1 MAKDPRGLRIAA
13 PLISVGVQLAEMLVA
28 MTVYCLIVAWI
39 VHHYDIPTVNLGAE
53 ATLLNGIILGL
64 LYGFRNRAAYDRWWE
79 GRRLWGQLVNDSRNL
94 AIKIAAVVPRA
105 EIERAAD
112 ERAIADR
119 ATAERTAS
127 GGRIGDLIAGFA
139 DALRLHLRKIPVQ
152 AKDLPGLPSDRVPA
166 HVPMDLT
173 QRIIAL
179 VAAWRR
185 DNIIDGETLIV
196 LDPHLRAF
204 LDVCGGCERI
214 NNTPLPASY
223 KGMLRAGLAL
233 NVLVAPW
240 FCMNQTDLGL
250 WALPVL
256 LLTAYFLLG
265 VELIDSAIEQPFGTD
280 RDDLD
285 LDRYCRTIRDGV
297 ATALPSTT
305 TRVETVGA
313 TSTTILV
320 LK

>member
-1 MAKDPRGLRIAA
+1 MAKEPRGLHIAA
-13 PLISVGVQLAEMLVA
+13 PLIGVGMQLAKLLAA
-28 MTVYCLIVAWI
+28 MAVYCLLVAW
-39 VHHYDIPTVNLGAE
+39 VVQHYDIPSVRFGPE

-79 GRRLWGQLVNDSRNL
+79 GRRLWGQLVNDSRNF
-94 AIKIAAVVPRA
+94 AIKIAAIVPRA
-105 EIERAAD
+105 SIERAAD
-112 ERAIADR
+112 Q
-119 ATAERTAS
+119 RT
-127 GGRIGDLIAGFA
+127 RIGDLVAGFA
-139 DALRLHLRKIPVQ
+139 DALRLHLRRTPVQ
-152 AKDLPGLPSDRVPA
+152 ARDLPGVPSDRVPA
-166 HVPMDLT
+166 HVPMDLA
-173 QRIIAL
+173 QQIITL
-179 VAAWRR
+179 VAGWRR
-185 DNIIDGETLIV
+185 DNVIDGETLIV

-233 NVLVAPW
+233 NVIVAPW
-240 FCMNQTDLGL
+240 FCLNEGHLTL

-265 VELIDSAIEQPFGTD
+265 VELIDTAIEHPFGTD

-305 TRVETVGA
+305 TRLEMVGMN
-313 TSTTILV
+313 STMIFTR
-320 LK
+320 